1 MTSLL
6 IRSWWQ
12 WITNFNFRPVSYK
25 HMKGAGRELE
35 LTFWPWKCAKEEW
48 IWDYILHFQFT
59 IRKYS
64 PQNEVCSLGGDQL
77 GFGIIRVF
85 FQLCFGTEGSS
96 HSRVCQC
103 QDISCTI
110 KCKTAPFIKHGTAGA
125 GSSLLKH
132 PATKTTVSCLSFSH
146 IHNLI

>member
-1 MTSLL
+1 
-6 IRSWWQ
+6 
-12 WITNFNFRPVSYK
+12 
-25 HMKGAGRELE
+25 MKNAARELE
-35 LTFWPWKCAKEEW
+35 LTFWPWKSAKKSTNMR
-48 IWDYILHFQFT
+48 L
-59 IRKYS
+59 YS
-64 PQNEVCSLGGDQL
+64 ALSVYSLKIPPQNEICSLSGDQL

-85 FQLCFGTEGSS
+85 FQCCFGTEGSS

-103 QDISCTI
+103 QDISCTV

-132 PATKTTVSCLSFSH
+132 PGTKSTVSCLSFSH